1 MGPMT
6 TNPLKRWSTDELETA
21 IYSGRLDNLQRFEA
35 ERILSER
42 ERAPD
47 RRLARR
53 AYNAAAWALAFSM
66 GTFIISLVIFWL
78 IATGNSLP

>member
-1 MGPMT
+1 MKTKPM
-6 TNPLKRWSTDELETA
+6 KRWSTDDLETA
-21 IYSGRLDNLQRFEA
+21 IHSGGLDNVQRFEA
-35 ERILSER
+35 ERILRER

-47 RRLARR
+47 RRLAER

-66 GTFIISLVIFWL
+66 GTFIMCLVIFWL